1 MLWSPADT
9 DGTPPPPS
17 NSAPHNKADDTYIY
31 QEGMK
36 GLLLSYIVEVS
47 EGAGKATGWSFF
59 CSQI

>member
-17 NSAPHNKADDTYIY
+17 NSDPHNKADDTYIH

-47 EGAGKATGWSFF
+47 EGAGKVIG
-59 CSQI
+59 